1 MLCDSIDDRVGAVP
15 LTQAHLAAR
24 LAMARERSGISQTEL
39 AEQVSLTQS
48 AISRI
53 ESGARGVD
61 SLELAAISQALKV
74 SVVDL
79 LEERPVADELEI
91 AARMTEVNDTI
102 AVDAALSRVLDL
114 LRLDRVLDDAGE
126 PHSPPEFAAIQLP
139 DSANPI
145 EQGKLVAAMLRERW
159 ELGDDPLPPS
169 LVNLVEQLSGLNVAL
184 EPMDE
189 RVAGL
194 CACVDDFAVALI
206 DSSVTYGRQR
216 FTMAHELCHFVLR
229 DGNRVVVDERLGG
242 KTNTERRANAFA
254 AYFLMPEQS
263 IQRYIRGREVDGAVV
278 VELQYTFGVSL
289 DSLLWHLLN
298 LGHITDYRR
307 RELQRIGAKALAFRY
322 GFDSDWQRLEAER
335 GTTRPP
341 TSLYQRALAAYE
353 QGAISIE
360 PLADLLSRRDT
371 DRLRRDLADQGI
383 EYEEQW
389 WRETAP
395 A

>member
-1 MLCDSIDDRVGAVP
+1 MDDGTLPDVA

-24 LAMARERSGISQTEL
+24 IARARERAGLSQSEL
-39 AEQVSLTQS
+39 AERVGLTQS

-53 ESGARGVD
+53 ETGARGVD
-61 SLELAAISQALKV
+61 SLELAAIAQTLRA

-79 LEERPVADELEI
+79 LEERPLAEELEI
-91 AARMTEVNDTI
+91 AARLGEVSDTV

-114 LRLDRVLDDAGE
+114 VRLDRILDDAGE
-126 PHSPPEFAAIQLP
+126 ADAPLELEPIQLP
-139 DSANPI
+139 RSAKAI
-145 EQGKLVAAMLRERW
+145 DQGKALATMLRKRW
-159 ELGDDPLPPS
+159 ELGDDPLPPN

-194 CACVDDFAVALI
+194 CARIDDFAITLV

-229 DGNRVVVDERLGG
+229 DGDRLVVDERLSGS
-242 KTNTERRANAFA
+242 KTKIEMRANAFA
-254 AYFLMPEQS
+254 AHFLLPEQS
-263 IQRYIRGREVDGAVV
+263 IHRYIRSREIDGAVV
-278 VELQYTFGVSL
+278 VELQYTFGASL

-298 LGHITDYRR
+298 LGHITDSRR
-307 RELQRIGAKALAFRY
+307 REFQHTGAKAFAFRY
-322 GFDSDWQRLEAER
+322 GYDSEWQRLEAER
-335 GTTRPP
+335 GIRRPP
-341 TSLYQRALAAYE
+341 TSLYKRALAAYE
-353 QGAISIE
+353 HGAISIE

-389 WRETAP
+389 WQETAP